1 MKDLLKSG
9 LGVPADQQR
18 LIYGGKLLED
28 ERTLADHSVDH
39 DATFHLL
46 VRPRG
51 GTAYLCGDC
60 GQTNEIKPKDPIR
73 CRFCGYR
80 ILYKMRTK
88 NCAPRSAS
96 VEPCAV
102 GSGAR
107 RAHCMV
113 QVAPK
118 LAFLARCAFVCAPAP
133 TAGKGRLTH
142 PCLRAL
148 AAARSN
154 PIRGEVAS
162 SDAMRGNSYRY
173 IRPSATVYGA
183 LARSETQQTPLGY
196 IETQV
201 FMNTKYDRYTRAPST
216 RGSERI
222 PQALRTYAIRAQGNQ
237 HDNFQFLT
245 IL

>member
-1 MKDLLKSG
+1 MEVTVKSIEGVALQLAVEPTTPISKLKDLVEQSG

-88 NCAPRSAS
+88 NLIQF
-96 VEPCAV
+96 E
-102 GSGAR
+102 AR
-107 RAHCMV
+107 
-113 QVAPK
+113 
-118 LAFLARCAFVCAPAP
+118 
-133 TAGKGRLTH
+133 
-142 PCLRAL
+142 
-148 AAARSN
+148 
-154 PIRGEVAS
+154 
-162 SDAMRGNSYRY
+162 
-173 IRPSATVYGA
+173 
-183 LARSETQQTPLGY
+183 
-196 IETQV
+196 
-201 FMNTKYDRYTRAPST
+201 
-216 RGSERI
+216 
-222 PQALRTYAIRAQGNQ
+222 
-237 HDNFQFLT
+237 
-245 IL
+245 

>member
-1 MKDLLKSG
+1 M
-9 LGVPADQQR
+9 PADQQR

-96 VEPCAV
+96 VEPCVV
-102 GSGAR
+102 GSCAR
-107 RAHCMV
+107 RALCMV
-113 QVAPK
+113 QGAPK
-118 LAFLARCAFVCAPAP
+118 LAFLAHALRLCVRTRSHHWQGP
-133 TAGKGRLTH
+133 TD
-142 PCLRAL
+142 
-148 AAARSN
+148 
-154 PIRGEVAS
+154 AS
-162 SDAMRGNSYRY
+162 
-173 IRPSATVYGA
+173 
-183 LARSETQQTPLGY
+183 
-196 IETQV
+196 
-201 FMNTKYDRYTRAPST
+201 TRAC
-216 RGSERI
+216 
-222 PQALRTYAIRAQGNQ
+222 ALSLPRAVI
-237 HDNFQFLT
+237 QFEAR
-245 IL
+245 